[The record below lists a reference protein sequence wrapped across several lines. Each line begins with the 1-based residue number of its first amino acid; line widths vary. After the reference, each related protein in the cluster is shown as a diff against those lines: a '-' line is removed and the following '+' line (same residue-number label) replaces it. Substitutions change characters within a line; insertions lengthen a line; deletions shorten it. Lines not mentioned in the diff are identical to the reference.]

1 MALLIH
7 VSLVGLTTSSATNN
21 ADDACL
27 EISENTLWNIMHI
40 LKTGSII
47 MEYYAYEQKQ
57 NKIE

>member
-7 VSLVGLTTSSATNN
+7 VSLVGLTTNSATNN

-40 LKTGSII
+40 GSII

>member
-7 VSLVGLTTSSATNN
+7 VSLVGLTTNSATNN

-47 MEYYAYEQKQ
+47 MEYYAHEQKQ
-57 NKIE
+57 NKLE

>member
-7 VSLVGLTTSSATNN
+7 VSLVGLTTNSATNN

-27 EISENTLWNIMHI
+27 EISENQLWNIMHI
-40 LKTGSII
+40 GSII

-57 NKIE
+57 NNIE

>member
-7 VSLVGLTTSSATNN
+7 VSLVSLATNSATNN

-27 EISENTLWNIMHI
+27 EISENQLWNIMHI
-40 LKTGSII
+40 GSII